1 MRSRKRKEKIASA
14 SFRFLIAV
22 CQGPRDPRERNRGE
36 AINNGR
42 NYARER
48 EREPPSPIH
57 RYLVEERN
65 RIDFGEDIEMS
76 LLRLRGD
83 NTPRFPSSR
92 RDKRSGVVEGD
103 EMERTD
109 GAERSES
116 LRERVWADRVV
127 TLARLSAVRDPI
139 SLIIIIQLYVGTAYR
154 EYSLV
159 PCYYPVLSAASPAR
173 NRGST
178 TRKTALPPYR
188 YMLLLIIF
196 HRRNW
201 RLRFVYA
208 MGTSRGYN

>member
-1 MRSRKRKEKIASA
+1 M
-14 SFRFLIAV
+14 
-22 CQGPRDPRERNRGE
+22 
-36 AINNGR
+36 
-42 NYARER
+42 
-48 EREPPSPIH
+48 
-57 RYLVEERN
+57 
-65 RIDFGEDIEMS
+65 
-76 LLRLRGD
+76 
-83 NTPRFPSSR
+83 
-92 RDKRSGVVEGD
+92 
-103 EMERTD
+103 
-109 GAERSES
+109 
-116 LRERVWADRVV
+116 DRVFGKLIELDGTNSKNV
-127 TLARLSAVRDPI
+127 TII